1 MKKIVLSTM
10 LLAFATASFGQQD
23 TASKPVLEQPDYLA
37 KSKRQKTAAWVF
49 LGTGVAIFT
58 GGLIAHYNHAN
69 NPDDFEDAVTTA
81 FGASDEMAIAGVGL
95 IVAGGSIPFFILSS
109 KNKKNAKAA
118 TVFIEMEKAQVLQG
132 MVFNNQLFPAVGV
145 KIHL

>member
-10 LLAFATASFGQQD
+10 LLAVAIASFGQQD
-23 TASKPVLEQPDYLA
+23 TASKPVLPQTDYLA

-69 NPDDFEDAVTTA
+69 NPDDFEDAIESA
-81 FGASDEMAIAGVGL
+81 FGYDDEMAVAGLGL
-95 IVAGGSIPFFILSS
+95 LIAGGSIPFFIVSS
-109 KNKKNAKAA
+109 KNKKKANAAV
-118 TVFIEMEKAQVLQG
+118 VFIEMEKAQVLQG
-132 MVFNNQLFPAVGV
+132 MVFNNQSYPAIGV